1 MAWVI
6 PEQFLWWAGHIV
18 PLGGH
23 CHWGM
28 LLPGGCLRSLHQCL
42 GGGAYQVAST
52 CMPGPKVSQQ
62 KIAML

>member
-23 CHWGM
+23 CNWGM

-42 GGGAYQVAST
+42 GGGAYQVASA
-52 CMPGPKVSQQ
+52 CMPGP
-62 KIAML
+62 